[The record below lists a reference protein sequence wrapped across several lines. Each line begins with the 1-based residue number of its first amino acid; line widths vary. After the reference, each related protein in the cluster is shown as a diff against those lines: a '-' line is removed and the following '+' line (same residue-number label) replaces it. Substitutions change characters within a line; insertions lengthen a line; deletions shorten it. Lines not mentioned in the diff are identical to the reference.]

1 MPQWCFFKCTD
12 KWQAG
17 NKMCVYTARAKF
29 LSDMESWINQLGMTE
44 FSHQNPKGG
53 GRSSR
58 SQTHGEMK
66 TKTIQRV
73 YISNGQ
79 TFFTQPGK
87 TQAVM
92 RPPLSGWLCPSISTT
107 ESHVPCFSPALLRK
121 SETDRTSEVCHPL
134 EKWGRQHS
142 TNVALWKH

>member
-1 MPQWCFFKCTD
+1 
-12 KWQAG
+12 
-17 NKMCVYTARAKF
+17 MCVYAARAKF

-53 GRSSR
+53 GEGRSSH
-58 SQTHGEMK
+58 SQTHRE
-66 TKTIQRV
+66 TKTIQRI
-73 YISNGQ
+73 YISNRQ

-121 SETDRTSEVCHPL
+121 SETDRTSEVCPPL
-134 EKWGRQHS
+134 ENRWRQHG
-142 TNVALWKH
+142 TNVSLWKH